1 MQLNKAQM
9 ASEEARKCKSGGETF
24 STRVNSGERFC
35 ATTRISK
42 SFEVKIPCSV
52 FPVATTT
59 ELTRNS
65 RIFCVATYTGSE
77 GETIATLKI
86 NRK

>member
-42 SFEVKIPCSV
+42 SFELHLDASVK
-52 FPVATTT
+52 
-59 ELTRNS
+59 
-65 RIFCVATYTGSE
+65 
-77 GETIATLKI
+77 
-86 NRK
+86 